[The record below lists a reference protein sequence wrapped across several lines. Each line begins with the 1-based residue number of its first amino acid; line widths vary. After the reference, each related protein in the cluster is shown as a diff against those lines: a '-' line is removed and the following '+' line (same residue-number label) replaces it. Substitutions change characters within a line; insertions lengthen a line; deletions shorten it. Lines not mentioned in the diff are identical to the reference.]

1 MGCSGST
8 GDKSTPGQKPAKQD
22 IRKDVKGEGMSKNK
36 FIAENTGK
44 IADTYDL
51 EKKKLGEGSYGSV
64 SKAKHKMLG
73 TVRACKTISKAQM
86 KNLDR
91 FKQEINIMKMMDHPN
106 IIKLYE
112 SFDDHRNIYLVME
125 LAVGGE
131 LFDRIIEAGHFTEV
145 QAAMLMQ
152 QIVRA
157 IYYMHENHVCH
168 RDLKPENLLL
178 GRGESEGL
186 VHLIDFGLAKRFRDP
201 TSLQHIEYREGKIVK
216 GTLRYASLSACRG
229 AELSRRDDLEAV
241 GYLLVYFLQGDLPW
255 LKLPKAFSKRVQF
268 EKLAQLKA
276 STPVQDLCAELEC
289 QHEMVEYFN
298 YCKGLAF
305 KECPDYGYLRRLFTE
320 AMARNG
326 HSYDLVYDWSD
337 KPMMCPGGASA
348 LDGPVR
354 N

>member
-1 MGCSGST
+1 MPASRLVAGRFQLEQRIGSGSF
-8 GDKSTPGQKPAKQD
+8 GDVYSGLDIQSGEKVAIKIEPSAAKNPQLMYEARVYKSLDGRPGFAKV
-22 IRKDVKGEGMSKNK
+22 RHCGMEARRNVLVV
-36 FIAENTGK
+36 
-44 IADTYDL
+44 DL
-51 EKKKLGEGSYGSV
+51 
-64 SKAKHKMLG
+64 LG
-73 TVRACKTISKAQM
+73 TSLNEVFRLCGRRFSPKTVFM
-86 KNLDR
+86 
-91 FKQEINIMKMMDHPN
+91 
-106 IIKLYE
+106 
-112 SFDDHRNIYLVME
+112 
-125 LAVGGE
+125 LA
-131 LFDRIIEAGHFTEV
+131 D
-145 QAAMLMQ
+145 
-152 QIVRA
+152 QILERLEFLHSQGFV
-157 IYYMHENHVCH
+157 H